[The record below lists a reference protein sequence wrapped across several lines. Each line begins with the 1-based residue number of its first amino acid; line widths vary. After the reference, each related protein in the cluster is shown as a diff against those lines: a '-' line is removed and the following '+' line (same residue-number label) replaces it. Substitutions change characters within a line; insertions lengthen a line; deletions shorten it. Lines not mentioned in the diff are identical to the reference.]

1 METRN
6 RKLKKGKRQNGGHE
20 RFPGGKHLR
29 KCRKPLPLR
38 RSAPFP
44 GTEQAVPWRAPFGAP
59 RSPSLT
65 LGPVLS
71 PMTPCAAMWSA
82 RSPAGHTKKTDV
94 VLKIPNVRWATGKRL
109 TNPLPKPSL
118 ITPPPLER
126 RDIQVQIGCIYRLT
140 CHQLAVPSYGGPGR
154 VLNRFLA

>member
-1 METRN
+1 MPGNTKTKSQGGGNVFHPQKKTSSVEMETRN

-59 RSPSLT
+59 HSPSLT

-109 TNPLPKPSL
+109 TNPLPKPSPVSY
-118 ITPPPLER
+118 TH
-126 RDIQVQIGCIYRLT
+126 LT
-140 CHQLAVPSYGGPGR
+140 LPTILR
-154 VLNRFLA
+154 V